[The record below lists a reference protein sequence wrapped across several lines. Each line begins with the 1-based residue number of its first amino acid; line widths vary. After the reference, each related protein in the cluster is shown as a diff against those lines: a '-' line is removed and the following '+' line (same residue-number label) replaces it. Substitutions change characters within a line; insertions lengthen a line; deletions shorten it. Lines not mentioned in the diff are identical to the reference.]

1 VGVLCPGA
9 LNLGMYLVAAMGA
22 VKFFRHSTKL
32 SRYYIPTEFV
42 VVAVIEFLILMLSL
56 YLAIEIRFWDK
67 GWHADFGSFMP
78 KALVYAIVMQLCL
91 LAFGVYQR
99 QTGRF
104 INMLVLRI
112 ASGLLLGLIPLGVSF
127 YLFPSFFLGRGVL
140 LLAVLLSFLFISIV
154 RLFFRKVV
162 KERTMWTR
170 VLVLGAGEKASLI
183 REAVKAGEIQGLNIV
198 SYLPLPGDTDI
209 SDRNAIQ
216 SLEKPLIEY
225 IEELDIDE
233 IVIAVDDRR
242 SRGFPTKELIDCKM
256 SGVNILDLVTFFERR
271 AGKVRLDMLNPS
283 WLYLSEGFQ
292 MGSLRRIGK
301 RVFDVSVVL
310 VLLPLALPFAV
321 LAGLAIFIESGGR
334 GGILYTQVRIKQDGQ
349 PFKIY
354 KFRSMVSNA
363 EKDGVAQWASKNDS
377 RITRVGKIIRKGRL
391 DELPQLYNV
400 LIGDMS
406 FVGPRPERLE
416 FVEKLAKA
424 VPYYDERHR
433 VKPGLTGWAQ
443 VCYSYGDTVGDSIE
457 KLQYDLY
464 YVKNY
469 SLVLDLLILLQTA
482 EVVML
487 GKGAQ

>member
-1 VGVLCPGA
+1 
-9 LNLGMYLVAAMGA
+9 M
-22 VKFFRHSTKL
+22 
-32 SRYYIPTEFV
+32 
-42 VVAVIEFLILMLSL
+42 VVAVIEFLVLVFSL
-56 YLAIEIRFWDK
+56 YLALEIRFWD
-67 GWHADFGSFMP
+67 GDWRTDFGSFMP
-78 KALVYAIVMQLCL
+78 KALVYAIVMQLSL
-91 LAFGVYQR
+91 LAFGLYQR

-127 YLFPSFFLGRGVL
+127 YFLPSFFLGRGVMF
-140 LLAVLLSFLFISIV
+140 LAVLISFFLISIV

-162 KERTMWTR
+162 KERSMWTR
-170 VLVLGAGEKASLI
+170 VLVLGAGEKAGLI
-183 REAVKAGEIQGLNIV
+183 REALKTGEIRGLNV
-198 SYLPLPGDTDI
+198 VAYVPLPGDKDITDR
-209 SDRNAIQ
+209 SAIQ
-216 SLEKPLIEY
+216 SLEKPLVRYVED
-225 IEELDIDE
+225 LDIDE

-271 AGKVRLDMLNPS
+271 AGKIRLDMLNPS

-292 MGSLRRIGK
+292 MGTFRRIGK
-301 RVFDVSVVL
+301 RVFDISVVL
-310 VLLPLALPFAV
+310 VLLPVGLPFAV
-321 LAGLAIFIESGGR
+321 LVSLAIFIESKGR
-334 GGILYTQVRIKQDGQ
+334 GSVLYSQVRVKQDGL
-349 PFKIY
+349 PFNIY
-354 KFRSMVSNA
+354 KFRSMVTDA
-363 EKDGVAQWASKNDS
+363 EKNGAQWASKNDS

-400 LIGDMS
+400 LNGDMS
-406 FVGPRPERLE
+406 FVGPRPERPE

-424 VPYYDERHR
+424 VPYYSERHR

-469 SLVLDLLILLQTA
+469 SALLDMLILLQTA

>member
-1 VGVLCPGA
+1 
-9 LNLGMYLVAAMGA
+9 MYLVADMST

-32 SRYYIPTEFV
+32 SRYYVPTEFV
-42 VVAVIEFLILMLSL
+42 VLAVIEFFVLLFSL
-56 YLAIEIRFWDK
+56 YLALELRFWD
-67 GWHADFGSFMP
+67 GEWQQEFGDFLP
-78 KALVYAIVMQLCL
+78 KALVYPLVMQLSL

-127 YLFPSFFLGRGVL
+127 YFIPSFFLGRGVL
-140 LLAVLLSFLFISIV
+140 LLAVFFSFTFISIV
-154 RLFFRKVV
+154 RLFFRRVV
-162 KERTMWTR
+162 TERHLWTR
-170 VLVLGAGEKASLI
+170 VMVLGAGEKAKLI
-183 REAVKAGEIQGLNIV
+183 HEAIKSGEIRGLNVIA
-198 SYLPLPGDTDI
+198 YIPLPSDKDTADELMTQEF
-209 SDRNAIQ
+209 D
-216 SLEKPLIEY
+216 KPLVEY
-225 IEELDIDE
+225 VEDLDIDE

-271 AGKVRLDMLNPS
+271 AGKIRLDMLNPS

-292 MGSLRRIGK
+292 AGTIRRISK
-301 RVFDVSVVL
+301 RSLDLLAAFF
-310 VLLPLALPFAV
+310 LLPLLLPFAILV
-321 LAGLAIFIESGGR
+321 SIAIFIESRGR
-334 GGILYTQVRIKQDGQ
+334 GGVLYSQVRVKQDGQ

-354 KFRSMVSNA
+354 KFRSMVLDA
-363 EKDGVAQWASKNDS
+363 EKDGVAKWASKNDS
-377 RITRVGKIIRKGRL
+377 RITRVGRFIRKGRL

-400 LIGDMS
+400 INGDMS
-406 FVGPRPERLE
+406 FVGPRPERPE
-416 FVEKLAKA
+416 FVEKLVNA

-469 SLVLDLLILLQTA
+469 TILLDLLILLQTA
-482 EVVML
+482 EVVLL

>member
-1 VGVLCPGA
+1 
-9 LNLGMYLVAAMGA
+9 MST
-22 VKFFRHSTKL
+22 VKFFRHTTKL
-32 SRYYIPTEFV
+32 SRYHVPTEYV
-42 VVAVIEFLILMLSL
+42 VLAVIEFLALLLSL
-56 YLAIEIRFWDK
+56 YLALEIRFWEGD
-67 GWHADFGSFMP
+67 WRSDFGGFMP
-78 KALVYAIVMQLCL
+78 KALVFAIVLQLSL
-91 LAFGVYQR
+91 VAFGVYQR

-127 YLFPSFFLGRGVL
+127 YFFPAFFLGRGVL
-140 LLAVLLSFLFISIV
+140 LLAVWLSFVFISII
-154 RLFFRKVV
+154 RLFFRRVV
-162 KERTMWTR
+162 KERSMWTR
-170 VLVLGAGEKASLI
+170 VLVLGAGEKADMI
-183 REAVKAGEIQGLNIV
+183 REAVRTGEIKGLNIV
-198 SYLPLPGDTDI
+198 SYIPLPGDKDI
-209 SDRNAIQ
+209 SDRNTIQ
-216 SLEKPLIEY
+216 SLEKPLIKY
-225 IEELDIDE
+225 VEELDIDE

-256 SGVNILDLVTFFERR
+256 SGVNVLDMVTFFERR
-271 AGKVRLDMLNPS
+271 AGKIRLDMLHPS

-292 MGSLRRIGK
+292 AGTLRRIGK
-301 RVFDVSVVL
+301 RAFDIMIVL
-310 VLLPLALPFAV
+310 VLLPVLLPFAALV
-321 LAGLAIFIESGGR
+321 SLAIFVESGGR
-334 GGILYTQVRIKQDGQ
+334 GGVLYSQVRVKRDGA

-354 KFRSMVSNA
+354 KFRSMVLNA
-363 EKDGVAQWASKNDS
+363 EKDGVPQWASKNDS

-391 DELPQLYNV
+391 DELPQLFNV
-400 LIGDMS
+400 LNGDMS
-406 FVGPRPERLE
+406 FVGPRPERPE

-424 VPYYDERHR
+424 VPYYEERHR

-469 SLVLDLLILLQTA
+469 SVLLDMLILLQTA